1 MHIEISG
8 LSKSF
13 GDNAVFRHIDIS
25 FRRGEVSCIIGASGS
40 GKSTFLRCLSLLEHP
55 EEGTV
60 RIGDI
65 EVTMPLVDRRL
76 ERSLRRKSSMVFQ
89 QYNLFANKTAVDNV
103 ALGLIRTKGMS
114 RIDARRRSEELLD
127 RVGLGDQR
135 NQYPITLS
143 GGQQQ
148 RVAIARAL
156 AIEPEVMLFDEPTSA
171 LDPELVAEVLQVI
184 RTIAESGS
192 SPTMLIVTHEMT
204 FAREVADRVVFMDK
218 GEIAEDGSPAEVL
231 TNSTNRRVRQFLRQV
246 HDAQS

>member
-1 MHIEISG
+1 
-8 LSKSF
+8 
-13 GDNAVFRHIDIS
+13 
-25 FRRGEVSCIIGASGS
+25 
-40 GKSTFLRCLSLLEHP
+40 
-55 EEGTV
+55 
-60 RIGDI
+60 
-65 EVTMPLVDRRL
+65 
-76 ERSLRRKSSMVFQ
+76 MVFQ